1 MRQELEF
8 FRAIDIHFQW
18 KSLKKASWTVS
29 SGEKI
34 VFQFLSPDRF
44 IIRKKK
50 KRKKNKQT
58 NKQKI
63 K

>member
-50 KRKKNKQT
+50 KEKKVNKQI
-58 NKQKI
+58 NKK
-63 K
+63 

>member
-8 FRAIDIHFQW
+8 FRTIDIHFQW

-50 KRKKNKQT
+50 KRKKVNKQI
-58 NKQKI
+58 NKK
-63 K
+63 

>member
-50 KRKKNKQT
+50 KKEKVNKQI
-58 NKQKI
+58 NKK
-63 K
+63 

>member
-50 KRKKNKQT
+50 KRKKVNKQI
-58 NKQKI
+58 NKK
-63 K
+63 